1 MLLQQTIRRSYL
13 ERHVH
18 IEPYAALVISGNYEE
33 AGDNG
38 RFVVSTGNVLFHDAF
53 EGHLNR
59 FRGYGATI
67 LNLPLHRGCS
77 ERRGLRRV
85 DDPDRVVRLA
95 EKNRQDA
102 VELLL
107 SVATVVE
114 PQPNDWP
121 EELAMTL
128 SQSPSLKLSK
138 WAEEKALRPWAVSRG
153 FYQVFGISPESYRAR
168 VRARLA
174 LRLIQ
179 RTEMPMTAVA
189 TDLGFSDQA
198 HMSRSIKSL
207 TGFPPQA
214 WRRCANG
221 FKTTAGARPYK

>member
-1 MLLQQTIRRSYL
+1 MRLQRAIHRSYL

-18 IEPYAALVISGNYEE
+18 IVPYAALVISGSYEE

-38 RFVVSTGNVLFHDAF
+38 RFLVNAGNVLFHDAF

-59 FRGYGATI
+59 FGSNGATI
-67 LNLPLHRGCS
+67 LNLPVHPECS
-77 ERRGLRRV
+77 VKRGLRRV
-85 DDPDRVVRLA
+85 DDPDRVIRLA
-95 EKNRQDA
+95 EKNWQDA
-102 VELLL
+102 VEFLL

-121 EELAMTL
+121 EELAITL

-153 FYQVFGISPESYRAR
+153 FYQVFGISPESYRGR

-179 RTEMPMTAVA
+179 QTEMPMTAVA
-189 TDLGFSDQA
+189 TELGFSDQA
-198 HMSRSIKSL
+198 HMSRSIKRL

-221 FKTTAGARPYK
+221 FKTGAGAHLYK